1 VWLTPDIGYILD
13 SAPYTNG
20 TQLIETSDNNMI
32 FVTFNYRVGLF
43 GFLAGKDVKEDGD
56 LNVGLLDQRLVLK
69 WIQEHISKVRQT
81 HPDYK
86 LGRYTNH
93 LNSLEVIPTTL

>member
-1 VWLTPDIGYILD
+1 MVWLTPEIGYVLD

-56 LNVGLLDQRLVLK
+56 LNAGLLDQRMVLK
-69 WIQEHISKVRQT
+69 WIQEHISKVRLDN
-81 HPDYK
+81 PDHK
-86 LGRYTNH
+86 LDKAY
-93 LNSLEVIPTTL
+93 